1 MNMKQALYFKT
12 IARYGTITAAAKQL
26 YISQPSLSQTLRQI
40 EDEVGTPLFDRSTS
54 PFHLTYAGER
64 YLKAVEAMLEIDA
77 RLKAEIESIRHEDG
91 GRLRLGI
98 SVTRAMQVLP
108 DVMPIFS
115 REYPNVTLELT
126 ETASANLEGLL
137 QKGEVDLA
145 LAATE
150 PSEMNITYELIEKES
165 IGILAGKDSAIHG
178 KVPTGTPISLKDLEG
193 ESFVSLDISHSARI
207 VQDRLFRRYNFHP
220 HILLETSSLEVGRRV
235 ALKSGACIDPAGRLR
250 RQHGFPVRR
259 CLLPPG
265 GLRQPP
271 ALLRLL
277 PQRRKRKKIRQRL
290 HPDHLRRPGQELR
303 ESEKTRVTVP
313 PGCKKRSRG
322 FSPSPTA

>member
-12 IARYGTITAAAKQL
+12 IAKYGTITAAAKQL

-108 DVMPIFS
+108 DVIPIFS
-115 REYPNVTLELT
+115 KEYPNVTLDLT

-150 PSEMNITYELIEKES
+150 PSEVNITYELIEKES
-165 IGILAGKDSAIHG
+165 IGILAGKDSKIAG
-178 KVPTGTPISLKDLEG
+178 KISSGTPITLRDVEKED
-193 ESFVSLDISHSARI
+193 FVALDISHSSRI
-207 VQDRLFRRYNFHP
+207 IQDRLFRRYNFHP
-220 HILLETSSLEVGRRV
+220 KILLETSALEVGRRV
-235 ALKSGACIDPAGRLR
+235 ALKSGACMVLPDVYADSFVFSQGGAFYPLADYDNHRHFYACYRNGENVKKYVRDFITISSAVLAQSSR
-250 RQHGFPVRR
+250 R
-259 CLLPPG
+259 
-265 GLRQPP
+265 
-271 ALLRLL
+271 
-277 PQRRKRKKIRQRL
+277 
-290 HPDHLRRPGQELR
+290 R
-303 ESEKTRVTVP
+303 EAASDK
-313 PGCKKRSRG
+313 
-322 FSPSPTA
+322 

>member
-12 IARYGTITAAAKQL
+12 IAQYGTITAAAKQL

-115 REYPNVTLELT
+115 REYPNVNLELT

-235 ALKSGACIDPAGRLR
+235 ALKSGACMILPDVYADSTVFQSGGAFYPLADYDNHRHFYACYRNGENVKKY
-250 RQHGFPVRR
+250 VRDFIQITSAV
-259 CLLPPG
+259 L
-265 GLRQPP
+265 
-271 ALLRLL
+271 A
-277 PQRRKRKKIRQRL
+277 KSSENRKKQ
-290 HPDHLRRPGQELR
+290 G
-303 ESEKTRVTVP
+303 
-313 PGCKKRSRG
+313 
-322 FSPSPTA
+322 

>member
-12 IARYGTITAAAKQL
+12 IAKYGTITAAAKQL

-108 DVMPIFS
+108 DVIPIFS
-115 REYPNVTLELT
+115 KEYPNVSLELT

-150 PSEMNITYELIEKES
+150 PSEINITYELIEKES
-165 IGILAGKDSAIHG
+165 IGILAGRDSQIAGRI
-178 KVPTGTPISLKDLEG
+178 PSGTPITLRDVEAD
-193 ESFVSLDISHSARI
+193 SFVCLDTSHSSRI
-207 VQDRLFRRYNFHP
+207 IQDRLFRRYNFHP
-220 HILLETSSLEVGRRV
+220 RILLETSSLEVARRV
-235 ALKSGACIDPAGRLR
+235 CLKSGACMILPDVYADSFVIGAGGAFYPLSDYENHRHFYACYRNGENIRKYVRDFISISSAVLARDAKR
-250 RQHGFPVRR
+250 RN
-259 CLLPPG
+259 
-265 GLRQPP
+265 
-271 ALLRLL
+271 AS
-277 PQRRKRKKIRQRL
+277 K
-290 HPDHLRRPGQELR
+290 
-303 ESEKTRVTVP
+303 S
-313 PGCKKRSRG
+313 
-322 FSPSPTA
+322 